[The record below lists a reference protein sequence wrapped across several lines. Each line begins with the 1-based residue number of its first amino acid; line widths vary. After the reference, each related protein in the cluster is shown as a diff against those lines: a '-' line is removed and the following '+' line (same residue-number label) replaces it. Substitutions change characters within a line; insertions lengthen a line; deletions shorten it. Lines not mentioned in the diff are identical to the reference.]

1 LSGGTTSGGP
11 DEDSDVEAMAK
22 AGKPSKVTQQDR
34 SSDTRRALVDAAI
47 TTLKT
52 EGFIGASARTI
63 ASRAG
68 CNPGLVFY
76 HFGSVA
82 GLLLAALDSVSAAR
96 RERYTAAAS
105 KITSAADLVTV
116 AAAIY
121 QEDLDAGH
129 VRVLVEMIAGAMSDP
144 DLGVEVAAR
153 IAPWTEFARQA
164 ITSALGDSPL
174 AALLPTAD
182 AAHGIVALYLGLEM
196 LTQLDGNRAP
206 ATALFDHA
214 GRLAALLGAAET

>member
-1 LSGGTTSGGP
+1 
-11 DEDSDVEAMAK
+11 MAK
-22 AGKPSKVTQQDR
+22 AGRPSKVNVRDR

-68 CNPGLVFY
+68 CNQGLVFY
-76 HFGSVA
+76 HFGSVTS
-82 GLLLAALDSVSAAR
+82 LLLAALDSVSALR

-105 KITSAADLVTV
+105 QITSAADLVTV
-116 AAAIY
+116 ATAIY
-121 QEDLDAGH
+121 KEDLDAGH
-129 VRVLVEMIAGAMSDP
+129 VRVLAEMIAGAMSDP
-144 DLGVEVAAR
+144 DLGAEVAAR
-153 IAPWTEFARQA
+153 IAPWTEFAQQA
-164 ITSALGDSPL
+164 MATALGDSPL
-174 AALLPTAD
+174 ASLMPTAD
-182 AAHGIVALYLGLEM
+182 AAYGIVALYLGLEM

-214 GRLAALLGAAET
+214 GRLAALLGPALP